1 MFFIIFLRKK
11 AKIKFYEKII
21 YMMSRYIR
29 NNFGVAAMRGR
40 ARVLD
45 SRYLEFIEYLQKLGE
60 LQSITRMIANLSYQ
74 ENEAWERSEGVYEQQ
89 EREASKIMYPFWQR
103 GWIEIR
109 EIEKKRDNG
118 QAKEYVITISLKMIV
133 EYFGKEKLARSAR
146 SKYSL
151 SGQEMP
157 VPA

>member
-1 MFFIIFLRKK
+1 
-11 AKIKFYEKII
+11 
-21 YMMSRYIR
+21 
-29 NNFGVAAMRGR
+29 
-40 ARVLD
+40 
-45 SRYLEFIEYLQKLGE
+45 
-60 LQSITRMIANLSYQ
+60 
-74 ENEAWERSEGVYEQQ
+74 
-89 EREASKIMYPFWQR
+89 MYPFWQR